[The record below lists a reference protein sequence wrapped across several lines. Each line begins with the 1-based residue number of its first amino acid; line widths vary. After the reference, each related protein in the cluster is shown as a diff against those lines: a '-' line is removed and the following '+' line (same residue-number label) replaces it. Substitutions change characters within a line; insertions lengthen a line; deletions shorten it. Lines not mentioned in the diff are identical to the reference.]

1 MLKEDPDETPEQPE
15 RVRYISGGTLALSFG
30 TMLFG
35 TCLAD
40 QCVVDGIE
48 YRLTTINETL
58 QEQRSSPELIQENVN
73 VIGGPAVESFYE
85 INGQRAYIIVDGQPV
100 EFYHPEGLPAR

>member
-1 MLKEDPDETPEQPE
+1 MPEDKQQPTKIISQKL
-15 RVRYISGGTLALSFG
+15 RVPFTMAIG

-35 TCLAD
+35 AFLWD
-40 QCVVDGIE
+40 RCVVDGVE
-48 YRLTTINETL
+48 TRLDTINETL
-58 QEQRSSPELIQENVN
+58 QETRTPLQLYQRD

-85 INGQRAYIIVDGQPV
+85 INGQRAYLIINGQPV